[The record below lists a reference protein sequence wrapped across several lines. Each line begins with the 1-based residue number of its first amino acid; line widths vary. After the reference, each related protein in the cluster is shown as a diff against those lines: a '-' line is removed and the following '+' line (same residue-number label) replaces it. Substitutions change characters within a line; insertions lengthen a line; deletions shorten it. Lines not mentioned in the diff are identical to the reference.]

1 MGQTLGC
8 IQVDQ
13 STVAVK
19 EQFYKFD
26 QVLQPGCH
34 CLPWCFGYQVA
45 GSLSLRVQQLDVR
58 CETKTKRTQLMHFT
72 SFQTPTDRSSPMFL
86 MLDITSIN
94 LLLVIR
100 ARLPRMGLDAA
111 FEQKNEIASAVE
123 KELEKAMSAYGYEIV
138 QTLIVDIEPD
148 IHVKR
153 AMNQINALQESVL
166 LRMRRLKQRKYCRSR
181 KLKEKLNPSTCQGL
195 ALLDSV
201 KPLWMVFETVC
212 LLSQKMYLEHQ
223 QEI

>member
-58 CETKTKRTQLMHFT
+58 CETKTKVLSHLSR
-72 SFQTPTDRSSPMFL
+72 RSKLFCFF
-86 MLDITSIN
+86 
-94 LLLVIR
+94 
-100 ARLPRMGLDAA
+100 A
-111 FEQKNEIASAVE
+111 F
-123 KELEKAMSAYGYEIV
+123 Y
-138 QTLIVDIEPD
+138 
-148 IHVKR
+148 
-153 AMNQINALQESVL
+153 
-166 LRMRRLKQRKYCRSR
+166 
-181 KLKEKLNPSTCQGL
+181 
-195 ALLDSV
+195 
-201 KPLWMVFETVC
+201 
-212 LLSQKMYLEHQ
+212 
-223 QEI
+223 

>member
-58 CETKTKRTQLMHFT
+58 CETKTK
-72 SFQTPTDRSSPMFL
+72 
-86 MLDITSIN
+86 
-94 LLLVIR
+94 
-100 ARLPRMGLDAA
+100 
-111 FEQKNEIASAVE
+111 
-123 KELEKAMSAYGYEIV
+123 
-138 QTLIVDIEPD
+138 
-148 IHVKR
+148 
-153 AMNQINALQESVL
+153 LQESVL